1 MDKTSAIDTVV
12 KSDKRRLELIK
23 EEAELTK
30 KLESG
35 DMNAG
40 ERLKEVCLNFVGF
53 FLTEILFEFIHQSVW

>member
-40 ERLKEVCLNFVGF
+40 ERLKEVCHNFVGF
-53 FLTEILFEFIHQSVW
+53 FLTEILFEFIHQSV